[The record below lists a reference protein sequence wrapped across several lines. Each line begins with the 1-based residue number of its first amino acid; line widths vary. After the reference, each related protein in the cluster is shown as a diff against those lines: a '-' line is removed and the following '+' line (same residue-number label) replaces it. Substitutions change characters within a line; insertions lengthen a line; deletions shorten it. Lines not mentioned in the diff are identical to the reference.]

1 MVARLQRRL
10 PLLWAA
16 PLLLLDQ
23 LSKSW
28 ALGQL
33 AGGETLP
40 LLPPYVQLTL
50 VENRGMVFGLLPDWG
65 EALTVLA
72 LVVVGWL
79 LLAYPRLAARPL
91 ERLGAVLVLSGALGN
106 ALDRLRY
113 GFVVDFVHLEWPGLA
128 GKCVEFRRSRAGA
141 GGIVVGVEGGAAG
154 LSSAAYR

>member
-16 PLLLLDQ
+16 PLLFLDQ

-113 GFVVDFVHLEWPGLA
+113 GFVVDFVHLEWPGLLA
-128 GKCVEFRRSRAGA
+128 NVSNFADHALVLGALLLVLRAARRA
-141 GGIVVGVEGGAAG
+141 
-154 LSSAAYR
+154 

>member
-16 PLLLLDQ
+16 PLLFLDQ

-113 GFVVDFVHLEWPGLA
+113 GFVVDFVHLEWPGLLA
-128 GKCVEFRRSRAGA
+128 NVSNFADHALVLGALLLALRAARRA
-141 GGIVVGVEGGAAG
+141 
-154 LSSAAYR
+154 

>member
-1 MVARLQRRL
+1 MVARLRRRL

-16 PLLLLDQ
+16 PLLFLDQ

-40 LLPPYVQLTL
+40 LLPPYIQLTL

-113 GFVVDFVHLEWPGLA
+113 GFVVDFVHLEWPGLLA
-128 GKCVEFRRSRAGA
+128 NVSNFADHALVLGALLLALRAARRA
-141 GGIVVGVEGGAAG
+141 
-154 LSSAAYR
+154 

>member
-1 MVARLQRRL
+1 MGGTDAPVTPTEAATGLCWLLRTGTLEYERAVLRLEAHPAPVVARLQRRL
-10 PLLWAA
+10 PLLWAG

-40 LLPPYVQLTL
+40 LLPPYIQLTL

-65 EALTVLA
+65 EALTVWE

-91 ERLGAVLVLSGALGN
+91 ERLG
-106 ALDRLRY
+106 RC
-113 GFVVDFVHLEWPGLA
+113 W
-128 GKCVEFRRSRAGA
+128 C
-141 GGIVVGVEGGAAG
+141 
-154 LSSAAYR
+154 